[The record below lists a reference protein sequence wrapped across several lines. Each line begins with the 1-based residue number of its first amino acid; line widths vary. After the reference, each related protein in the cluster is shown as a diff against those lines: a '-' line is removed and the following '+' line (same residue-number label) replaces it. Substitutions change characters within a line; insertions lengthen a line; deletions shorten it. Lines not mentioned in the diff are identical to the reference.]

1 MNIPVMSTEAGFI
14 TALWLIKGFFWTEQ
28 SFHIFWATSHIRATL
43 QGSVTN
49 QNNFDDNTTEKN
61 KTLSIWN
68 GKKLGFI
75 NIPQI
80 HLEFLIPFTL
90 WTLTLKNARRMV
102 HFKLLDFFF
111 LILFPFWLVM
121 WTDLFSDITQHC
133 FWKQKSALFYPAPVR
148 EKNSFLLT
156 QRSQKRIY
164 LSKDKIC
171 RQSSYL
177 ALNNKVGKSTQ
188 ALNYT
193 SFSFNSFY

>member
-90 WTLTLKNARRMV
+90 WTSTLKNARRMV

-111 LILFPFWLVM
+111 LNFISILACDVNRSVQWHY
-121 WTDLFSDITQHC
+121 T
-133 FWKQKSALFYPAPVR
+133 ALFLKAKVCSFLSCTSKRKKFLPSDPKIT
-148 EKNSFLLT
+148 EKNIF
-156 QRSQKRIY
+156 
-164 LSKDKIC
+164 
-171 RQSSYL
+171 
-177 ALNNKVGKSTQ
+177 V
-188 ALNYT
+188 
-193 SFSFNSFY
+193 

>member
-90 WTLTLKNARRMV
+90 WTSTLKNARRMV

-148 EKNSFLLT
+148 EKKFLP
-156 QRSQKRIY
+156 S
-164 LSKDKIC
+164 DPKITEKNIFVW
-171 RQSSYL
+171 RQDLQTVVIPCTEQQSW
-177 ALNNKVGKSTQ
+177 KKH
-188 ALNYT
+188 T
-193 SFSFNSFY
+193 SFELHKLFL